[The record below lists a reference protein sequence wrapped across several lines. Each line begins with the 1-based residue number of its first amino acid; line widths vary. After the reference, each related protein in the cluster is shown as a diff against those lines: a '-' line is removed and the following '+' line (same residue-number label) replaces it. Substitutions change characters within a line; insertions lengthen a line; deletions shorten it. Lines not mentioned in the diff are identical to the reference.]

1 MYGRASNGRASG
13 STFASRLSYLMLTM
27 FAVLSAVYVA
37 GRLWQDAEN
46 RARLFVDLDKRS
58 GQGVSAI
65 SVEDTLKII
74 ACREQ
79 KKKFSAVEKD
89 LAAAG
94 LNGFASKYS
103 TSENAS
109 QPKKKLLAVIGIMTT
124 FGRRRNRNAIRQ
136 SWMPTGG
143 ALRKLEDEKGI
154 VLRFVIGRSAI
165 PGDNFDK
172 EIDIE
177 NRLMNDFIILVCF
190 IRCSFCFEASF
201 PGFQDDQVEGTEEKH
216 TKTKEFIAQAAE
228 KWDAEFYVKVND
240 DVYLDIEALGATL
253 SAFVGKPRA
262 YIGCMKSGEV
272 FSDPTHKWHEPDWWK
287 FGDAKSYAGSFGF
300 LRSLLRTYAHEDVS
314 TGSWFIGLDVAHI
327 HERKFCC
334 SSFRKGPPQLLVY
347 SVPNEH
353 KFRNSPCLLSQYQIP
368 FRAISS

>member
-177 NRLMNDFIILVCF
+177 NRLMNDFIIL
-190 IRCSFCFEASF
+190 
-201 PGFQDDQVEGTEEKH
+201 DDQVEGTEEKH

-287 FGDAKSYAGSFGF
+287 FGDAKSYFRYASGEVYAVSRALAQFVSIN
-300 LRSLLRTYAHEDVS
+300 RSLLRTYAHEDVS

-334 SSFRKGPPQLLVY
+334 SSFRKGPVCA
-347 SVPNEH
+347 VG
-353 KFRNSPCLLSQYQIP
+353 
-368 FRAISS
+368 